1 MKTYKKAELR
11 NAVLAEIGVLD
22 GQSTQGNPSPDDA
35 ATAEQACEQEL
46 AFLFGEG
53 LIPFGPD
60 SDAIPATY
68 FRALVWFIAPTMI
81 PAFGVISRAPYL
93 EGNKAQAMKRLCVLR
108 EARTVGSVAQAEY
121 F

>member
-1 MKTYKKAELR
+1 MKTYKQAELR

-22 GQSTQGNPSPDDA
+22 GQSTQGNPSPEDA
-35 ATAEQACEQEL
+35 STADQACEQEL
-46 AFLFGEG
+46 AYLFGEG

-60 SDAIPATY
+60 SEAIPATF
-68 FRALVWFIAPTMI
+68 FRALVWFIAPSLI
-81 PAFGVISRAPYL
+81 PAFGVLSRAAYL
-93 EGNKAQAMKRLCVLR
+93 EANKTQAMRRLSVLR